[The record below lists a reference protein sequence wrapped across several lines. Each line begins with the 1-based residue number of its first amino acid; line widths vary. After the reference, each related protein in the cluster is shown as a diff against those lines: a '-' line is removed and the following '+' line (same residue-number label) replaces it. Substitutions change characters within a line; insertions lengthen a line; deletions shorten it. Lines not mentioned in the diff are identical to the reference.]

1 MKIAIFGGTGKTG
14 QHLVQQALD
23 AGHEV
28 VMLARTPSNFTIRH
42 PKLTVLQGD
51 ILDAEHVEAVIQGT
65 DAVMSVLGPRSN
77 KPEFVISQGI
87 DHILNA
93 MKQHNVRRIIISAG
107 AGVRDPL
114 DKPKFID
121 HLFGFLLNLLSKNAV
136 EDMKQVVAK
145 VRDSDRDW
153 SVIRVPMLTD
163 QPPQGTLKIG
173 YVGDITS
180 RLSRADMAAFML
192 KQLDDDTYL
201 KKAPAISN

>member
-1 MKIAIFGGTGKTG
+1 MKIAIFGGSGKTG
-14 QHLVQQALD
+14 HHLVVQALD

-28 VMLARTPSNFTIRH
+28 VMLVRTTSNFTIQH

-51 ILDAEHVEAVIQGT
+51 VLDAGCVEAAIQGV

-77 KPEFVISQGI
+77 KPEFIISQGT

-93 MKQHNVRRIIISAG
+93 MKRHNVRRIIISAG
-107 AGVRDPL
+107 AGVRDPQ

-121 HLFGFLLNLLSKNAV
+121 YLFGFLLNLLSKNAV
-136 EDMKQVVAK
+136 EDMKQVVDK
-145 VRDSDRDW
+145 VRQSDRDW

-163 QPPQGTLKIG
+163 QPQQGTLKIG

-192 KQLDDDTYL
+192 KQLDDKTYL
-201 KKAPAISN
+201 RKAPAISN